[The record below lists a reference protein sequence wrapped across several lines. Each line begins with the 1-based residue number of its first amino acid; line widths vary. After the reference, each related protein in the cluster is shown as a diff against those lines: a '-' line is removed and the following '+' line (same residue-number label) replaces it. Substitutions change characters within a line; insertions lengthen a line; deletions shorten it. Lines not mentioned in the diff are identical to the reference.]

1 MTQKQSVP
9 GYDGQL
15 LTKPSIMVKKPKPLN
30 ELRFPNPGP
39 PECAAL
45 PRGSQLD
52 GLLQTVGRSLSL
64 LQCGGPGPADS
75 CSSLVSLG
83 AFSSLNVQT
92 QFGDSMKLST
102 PHIFCCCCC
111 LGRLKSPSLISR
123 NLIRALALWENWTMV
138 LTNPLSR
145 RQCESLHHPGLHS
158 GSCLPW
164 AFLGSKWTL
173 GGPRKDGR
181 VAS

>member
-1 MTQKQSVP
+1 MM
-9 GYDGQL
+9 DRQL
-15 LTKPSIMVKKPKPLN
+15 LTKPSIMVQKPKPLN
-30 ELRFPNPGP
+30 EPRLPNPGLP
-39 PECAAL
+39 KCAAL

-64 LQCGGPGPADS
+64 LQCGGPGPTDS

-102 PHIFCCCCC
+102 PHVSFCCCC
-111 LGRLKSPSLISR
+111 LGRLKSPCLNSR
-123 NLIRALALWENWTMV
+123 NLIRALALWENRTMV

-145 RQCESLHHPGLHS
+145 SQCESLHHPGLHS

-164 AFLGSKWTL
+164 ALLGSRWTP
-173 GGPRKDGR
+173 GRPRKDGC